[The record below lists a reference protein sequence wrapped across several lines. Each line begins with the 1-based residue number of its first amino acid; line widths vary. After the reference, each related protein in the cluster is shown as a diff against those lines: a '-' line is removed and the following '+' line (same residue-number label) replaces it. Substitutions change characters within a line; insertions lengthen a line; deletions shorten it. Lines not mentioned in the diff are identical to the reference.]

1 MTNDPWRIPAS
12 HDSQTREQLARWE
25 VLRSAGR
32 FEWDAERGATWQQVP
47 VTLPYAP
54 LREALALAGLDPDT
68 TAQTAHDE
76 ALAQLREHAAA
87 WSMEQAAA
95 AFVAG
100 LWSAPAAWRSALPGV
115 LIARAMPAHPF
126 TPWSASSP
134 DLCQICGWRQ
144 GPVQL
149 LQAWA
154 FRLTAGTP
162 LDGEPAGY
170 AQVLQWLGDARPVPT
185 DYDRWA
191 LGAVLAVLRSL
202 PADTR
207 YSAAAKA
214 IAAAKILRGT
224 RTPAAVLEDLALVG
238 VLAPPTHPGMVER
251 FTSYRERDAR
261 PNVRVE
267 VQAPLAWWDSS
278 IGQHGVRTEWFEAL
292 FGALDIPTVSLDAPR
307 PTPFPAAKDSLDG
320 GLTARVR
327 ALAPK
332 QPKAAA
338 SVGDGP
344 AAAGDVWAIRLEPG
358 RWVAVYVHEVRERGR
373 PYAHAEFLAGVFSD
387 LPEAA
392 DIADRVQ
399 PRRSG
404 RAPTWVH
411 SLDKTPWVR
420 RIAQG
425 RPAPAGDEARPQG
438 GSWCAA
444 KELRHLSSWHY
455 D

>member
-1 MTNDPWRIPAS
+1 MTPDPWRIPAT
-12 HDSQTREQLARWE
+12 HDAQTREQLARWE
-25 VLRSAGR
+25 VLRGAGR
-32 FEWDAERGATWQQVP
+32 FEWDAERKATWQQVP
-47 VTLPYAP
+47 TMPAYAP
-54 LREALALAGLDPDT
+54 LRAALAAAGLDPDT
-68 TAQTAHDE
+68 AADPAHDDV
-76 ALAQLREHAAA
+76 LAQLRERAAA
-87 WSMEQAAA
+87 WSLEAAAA

-134 DLCQICGWRQ
+134 DLCEVCGWRR

-162 LDGEPAGY
+162 LDGDPAGY
-170 AQVLQWLGDARPVPT
+170 AQVLQWLGDARPEPT
-185 DYDRWA
+185 EYDRWA
-191 LGAVLAVLRSL
+191 LGALRTVLRDL
-202 PADTR
+202 PAGSR
-207 YSAAAKA
+207 YAAAAKA
-214 IAAAKILRGT
+214 IATAKILRGA

-238 VLAPPTHPGMVER
+238 VLAPPTHPGMAER
-251 FTSYRERDAR
+251 FTTYRERDMR
-261 PNVRVE
+261 PDVRVE
-267 VQAPLAWWDSS
+267 VQAPLAWWDSRV
-278 IGQHGVRTEWFEAL
+278 GQHGMRTEWFDAL
-292 FGALDIPTVSLDAPR
+292 FGMLDIPDVSLDAPR
-307 PTPFPAAKDSLDG
+307 PVPSPAAKDSLDG
-320 GLTARVR
+320 GLAARVR
-327 ALAPK
+327 ALTPK

-358 RWVAVYVHEVRERGR
+358 RWVTAYVHEVRGRGR

-387 LPEAA
+387 IPEAA
-392 DIADRVQ
+392 DIPTRVQ

-411 SLDKTPWVR
+411 SLEKTPWVR
-420 RIAQG
+420 RIAQN
-425 RPAPAGDEARPQG
+425 RPAPAGDEARPQNG
-438 GSWCAA
+438 NWCAA

>member
-1 MTNDPWRIPAS
+1 MTQDPWRIPAT
-12 HDSQTREQLARWE
+12 HDPQTREHLARWE

-32 FEWDAERGATWQQVP
+32 FEWDAERSATWQQVP
-47 VTLPYAP
+47 MTPPYAA
-54 LREALALAGLDPDT
+54 LRELLASAGLDPDT
-68 TAQTAHDE
+68 ALRPAHDDC
-76 ALAQLREHAAA
+76 LSQLRERAAA
-87 WSMEQAAA
+87 WSVQQAAA

-115 LIARAMPAHPF
+115 LIARVMPAHPF
-126 TPWSASSP
+126 TPWSASSS
-134 DLCQICGWRQ
+134 DLCEVCGWRR

-170 AQVLQWLGDARPVPT
+170 AQVLQWLGDARPEPT
-185 DYDRWA
+185 EYDRWA
-191 LGAVLAVLRSL
+191 LGALRTVLRSL
-202 PADTR
+202 PAATR
-207 YSAAAKA
+207 YSAGAKA
-214 IAAAKILRGT
+214 IAAAKILRGAH
-224 RTPAAVLEDLALVG
+224 TPTAVLEDLALVG
-238 VLAPPTHPGMVER
+238 VLAPPTHPGMAER

-261 PNVRVE
+261 PNQRVE
-267 VQAPLAWWDSS
+267 VQAPLAWWDSNV
-278 IGQHGVRTEWFEAL
+278 GQHGVRAEYFDML
-292 FGALDIPTVSLDAPR
+292 FGGLDIPTVSLDAPR
-307 PTPFPAAKDSLDG
+307 PVPLPAAKDSLDG
-320 GLTARVR
+320 GLAARAR

-358 RWVAVYVHEVRERGR
+358 RWVTVYVHEVRERER
-373 PYAHAEFLAGVFSD
+373 AYAHAEFLAGVFSD
-387 LPEAA
+387 LPDAA
-392 DIADRVQ
+392 DIPARVQ

-404 RAPTWVH
+404 RAATWVH
-411 SLDKTPWVR
+411 SLDRTPWMR

-425 RPAPAGDEARPQG
+425 RHAPAGDGARPHDG
-438 GSWCAA
+438 GWGAA